1 MVAVQAG
8 TPMAVDGG
16 KRCLFTSPMLT
27 SWPASGFSIAF
38 VLKNILG
45 GVELARRG
53 ISPPFSFA
61 LPILS
66 RPRPAL
72 IADQMDIFLKIGSGI
87 SLMIVM
93 TGHQIHLV

>member
-38 VLKNILG
+38 KNILG

-53 ISPPFSFA
+53 ISPPFFFA
-61 LPILS
+61 SPILS